1 MKLALFDF
9 DGTISDSDSFLLFM
23 RKASFVRFLIACTF
37 LFPKILLYIVKKYPN
52 QKLKEEFLVFLF
64 KGKHSSFLEKQAQ
77 HFCNSILD
85 SIIRPGA
92 LEQIREYQ
100 KNGDKVVVVTASPRI
115 FLEPWC
121 ERIGID
127 ILGTE
132 LQFDEQ
138 NCATGKLDGL
148 NCMRA
153 EKVRRIKE
161 SYSLKEFES
170 IVVYGDSSGDL
181 DMLALTSTTNQ
192 HYKPFR

>member
-23 RKASFVRFLIACTF
+23 RKVSLVRFLTACVL

-52 QKLKEEFLVFLF
+52 QKLKEEFLVILF
-64 KGKHSSFLEKQAQ
+64 KGKHVSFLENQAQ
-77 HFCNSILD
+77 YFCSSTID
-85 SIIRPGA
+85 SIIRPRA

-100 KNGDKVVVVTASPRI
+100 KNGDKVVVVTASPRM

-121 ERIGID
+121 ERIGVE

-132 LQFDEQ
+132 LQFDVQ
-138 NCATGKLDGL
+138 GCATGKIDGV

-153 EKVRRIKE
+153 EKVRRIE
-161 SYSLKEFES
+161 ENFSLKEFES
-170 IVVYGDSSGDL
+170 IFVYGDSSGDL
-181 DMLALTSTTNQ
+181 EMLALTSTANQ